1 MSIYVRLARK
11 ARGLSPKAKSA
22 LMALASYADPV
33 GRSFPSQQTLAD
45 DMGCSPRTA
54 WAALEELEAG
64 GWIVREKR
72 QRRDGSRTSDL
83 ITIQDAARRD
93 AYLARM
99 RRLPLVAML
108 EGGQPQKP
116 APDDVD
122 KPVHNPVENTQSNSQ
137 SLRIGQ
143 LAKFARQ

>member
-1 MSIYVRLARK
+1 MSVFVRLARK

-45 DMGCSPRTA
+45 DMGCSERTVRS
-54 WAALEELEAG
+54 ALAELESE
-64 GWIVREKR
+64 GWIVREHR

-83 ITIQDAARRD
+83 ITIQDTARRD
-93 AYLARM
+93 AYIARM

-116 APDDVD
+116 APLSVD
-122 KPVHNPVENTQSNSQ
+122 NTVHKPVDNDQSNRQ
-137 SLRIGQ
+137 HLPVGQ
-143 LAKFARQ
+143 PAKFAGQ